1 MRHADGPLLALRH
14 RDISIA
20 VQRPAPW
27 WDLRDIGLRMIVIPL
42 SGLGATLEAN
52 LWVTQRR
59 P

>member
-1 MRHADGPLLALRH
+1 MRHANGPLLAFRH

-20 VQRPAPW
+20 VPW

-42 SGLGATLEAN
+42 SGLSATLEAN